1 MPKFL
6 SSPKASIFF
15 SAHSKQRFLLT
26 FHPRPISSSSSSS
39 SPHSSTRP
47 FSPVPSDQH
56 VARLILDQKTPSLA
70 LETFEWAS
78 KIPNFTHSQ
87 STYRALIHKLCA
99 FRRFDTAQQ
108 LLDGMPSSIGSPPD
122 ESIFLTI
129 VRGLGRARRIR
140 EAIKVLDSVRKFGEE
155 PSLKVYNAILD
166 VLVKEDI
173 DLAREF
179 YRAKMMEGGVQGDE
193 YTFGILMKGLCLTN
207 RIAEGFKLLQA
218 MKSGVV
224 KPNTVIYNTLLHALC
239 KNGKVGRARSLMNE
253 MEEPNDVT
261 FNILISGYCN
271 EENLVQALVLL
282 EKSLGSG
289 FVPDAVTVTKVLRL
303 LCSVGRVM
311 EAVDVLERV
320 ENKGGPVDVVAY
332 NTLVKGFCGIRK
344 VKVGQRLLEEMERKG
359 CLPNADT
366 YNLLISGYCDSG
378 MMDLALDTFNDMKTD
393 GISWNFATFDALI
406 RGLCSG
412 GRTDEGFKI
421 LELMEE
427 NKSGSGGR
435 ITPYNSILYGLYKEN
450 RPNEALEFMIKM
462 ERLFPRTVDRCLKIL
477 GLCREGRSG
486 DAKMV
491 YDQMIGEGGFPNVLV
506 YGSLIHGLSWD
517 GNVRDAFELM
527 NEMIGQG
534 YFPVASTFNALISGL
549 CRQGKIGSALKLI
562 EDVIKRGCK
571 PNAES
576 YRPLVDAF
584 CRKGDPDMGFKLLSQ
599 MVEMGIAPDH
609 SIWNSLLLSFS
620 REATSS
626 MKDGSAFLFLYD
638 HRGGPSM
645 ADEWVG

>member
-1 MPKFL
+1 MPKFFN
-6 SSPKASIFF
+6 SPKASIFF
-15 SAHSKQRFLLT
+15 SSLSNQRFLLT
-26 FHPRPISSSSSSS
+26 LHPKRISSSSSSS
-39 SPHSSTRP
+39 PRSSTRS
-47 FSPVPSDQH
+47 FSTVPTDQH
-56 VARLILDQKTPSLA
+56 IAHLILDQKTPSLA

-99 FRRFDTAQQ
+99 FRRFDAVQQ

-140 EAIKVLDSVRKFGEE
+140 EAIKVLDLVRKFGEE
-155 PSLKVYNAILD
+155 PSLRVYNSILD

-173 DLAREF
+173 DLARKF
-179 YRAKMMEGGVQGDE
+179 YREKMMESGVQGDE

-207 RIAEGFKLLQA
+207 RIADGFKLLQV

-239 KNGKVGRARSLMNE
+239 KNGKVGRARSLMSE

-261 FNILISGYCN
+261 FNILISAYCS

-289 FVPDAVTVTKVLRL
+289 FVPDVVTVTKVLQL

-311 EAVDVLERV
+311 EAVDVLEKV

-332 NTLVKGFCGIRK
+332 NTLVKGFCGIGK
-344 VKVGQRLLEEMERKG
+344 VKVGHCLLEEMERKG

-366 YNLLISGYCDSG
+366 YNLLISGFCDSA
-378 MMDLALDTFNDMKTD
+378 MMDLALDMFNDMKTD
-393 GISWNFATFDALI
+393 GIGWNYATFDALI

-412 GRTDEGFKI
+412 GRTDDAFKI

-427 NKSGSGGR
+427 NRSGSGGR
-435 ITPYNSILYGLYKEN
+435 IGPYNSILYGLYEEN
-450 RPNEALEFMIKM
+450 RMNEALEFMIKM
-462 ERLFPRTVDRCLKIL
+462 ERLFPRAVGSCMKIL
-477 GLCREGRSG
+477 GLCLEGRSG
-486 DAKMV
+486 DAKIV

-506 YGSLIHGLSWD
+506 YGSLIHGLSQD

-527 NEMIGQG
+527 NEMIGLG
-534 YFPVASTFNALISGL
+534 YFPIASTFNALISSF
-549 CRQGKIGSALKLI
+549 CRHGKIGSALKLM
-562 EDVIKRGCK
+562 EDVIKRGCR

-584 CRKGDPDMGFKLLSQ
+584 CGKGELDMALKLLLQ

-609 SIWNSLLLSFS
+609 SIWNALVLSFS
-620 REATSS
+620 RESTSS
-626 MKDGSAFLFLYD
+626 TKDGFAFLFLYD
-638 HRGGPSM
+638 HGGPSL
-645 ADEWVG
+645 ADEWAG

>member
-1 MPKFL
+1 MPELFY
-6 SSPKASIFF
+6 SPKAFIFF
-15 SAHSKQRFLLT
+15 SALSKQRFLVTL
-26 FHPRPISSSSSSS
+26 HPKPISSSSCS

-47 FSPVPSDQH
+47 FSPVPTDQH
-56 VARLILDQKTPSLA
+56 VAHLILDQKTPSLA

-78 KIPNFTHSQ
+78 KIPSFIHSQ
-87 STYRALIHKLCA
+87 STYRALVHKLCA
-99 FRRFDTAQQ
+99 FRRFDTIQQ

-140 EAIKVLDSVRKFGEE
+140 EAIRVLDLVRKFGEE
-155 PSLKVYNAILD
+155 PSLKVYNSILD
-166 VLVKEDI
+166 VLMKEDI

-179 YRAKMMEGGVQGDE
+179 YRAKMMERGVQGDE

-207 RIAEGFKLLQA
+207 RIADAFKLLQV

-239 KNGKVGRARSLMNE
+239 RNSKVGRARSLMNE

-271 EENLVQALVLL
+271 EEKLVQALVLL
-282 EKSLGSG
+282 EKSLRLG
-289 FVPDAVTVTKVLRL
+289 FIPDVVTVTKVLQL
-303 LCSVGRVM
+303 LCSLGRVM

-332 NTLVKGFCGIRK
+332 NTLVKGFCGIGK
-344 VKVGQRLLEEMERKG
+344 VKVGHRLLEEMERKG

-366 YNLLISGYCDSG
+366 YNLLISGFCDSG
-378 MMDLALDTFNDMKTD
+378 MMDLALDIFNDMKTD
-393 GISWNFATFDALI
+393 GVSWNFATFDALI
-406 RGLCSG
+406 RGLCFG
-412 GRTDEGFKI
+412 GRTDDGFEI

-427 NKSGSGGR
+427 NRNGSGGR
-435 ITPYNSILYGLYKEN
+435 INPYNSVLYGLYKEN
-450 RPNEALEFMIKM
+450 RMNEALEFLIKM
-462 ERLFPRTVDRCLKIL
+462 ERLFPRAVDGCLKIL
-477 GLCREGRSG
+477 GFCHEGRSG
-486 DAKMV
+486 DAKIV

-506 YGSLIHGLSWD
+506 YDSLIHLLNRE
-517 GNVRDAFELM
+517 GNVRSAFELM
-527 NEMIGQG
+527 NEMIGRG
-534 YFPVASTFNALISGL
+534 YFPVASTFNALISGF
-549 CRQGKIGSALKLI
+549 CRHGKIGSALKLM
-562 EDVIKRGCK
+562 EDAIKRGCG

-584 CRKGDPDMGFKLLSQ
+584 CGKGEHDMGFKLLLQ
-599 MVEMGIAPDH
+599 MVEMGIAPDR
-609 SIWNSLLLSFS
+609 SMWNALLLSFS

-626 MKDGSAFLFLYD
+626 TKD
-638 HRGGPSM
+638 
-645 ADEWVG
+645 